1 MQYGRKSDGPR
12 AASMF
17 GKSGDLVHW
26 RKVNSSDYSNI
37 WMFQR
42 KYLQLHSQL
51 ITKTKT
57 DLSNITKESLILFRI
72 FLFLIPSVT
81 PHASSMSTRF
91 WAKWW
96 RYLQQPESVDINNIA
111 DDKPW
116 WLIKDWH
123 ELRDLREMLV
133 FWVNWRPSLSVKQ
146 TRLFAGFLLVYA
158 NNEVLEKTEVLV
170 YDTVSLIA
178 EFGGALGLFLGFS
191 FLMVW
196 DLSAPFVIVAY
207 NRMKKAK

>member
-12 AASMF
+12 AACMF
-17 GKSGDLVHW
+17 GRNGDLVHW

-42 KYLQLHSQL
+42 KYFQLHSQL

-81 PHASSMSTRF
+81 PHASSISTRF

-96 RYLQQPESVDINNIA
+96 RYLQPPESVDINNIA
-111 DDKPW
+111 EDNPRR
-116 WLIKDWH
+116 WLIKD
-123 ELRDLREMLV
+123 LGEMLV

>member
-17 GKSGDLVHW
+17 GKSRDLVHW

-42 KYLQLHSQL
+42 KYFQLHSEL

-57 DLSNITKESLILFRI
+57 DMSNITKERLILFRI

-81 PHASSMSTRF
+81 PHVSSISTRF

-111 DDKPW
+111 EDNPRR
-116 WLIKDWH
+116 WLIK
-123 ELRDLREMLV
+123 DLREMLV